1 MNQKKAP
8 PKPQY
13 VNKLEQ
19 QVERVIEKKKEIVKE
34 VGSLK
39 RQVDS
44 CEREVRV
51 QKTSN
56 SKIMI
61 EKKELED
68 KLAKATEYTRK
79 LENKLAALA
88 RGSKDEAAEFFV
100 HKRDEMLQAA

>member
-1 MNQKKAP
+1 MHPKNAP
-8 PKPQY
+8 RPQY
-13 VNKLEQ
+13 INKLEQ
-19 QVERVIEKKKEIVKE
+19 QVERVNEKKKEIAKE

-44 CEREVRV
+44 RERDIRV

-61 EKKELED
+61 EKKELEE

-79 LENKLAALA
+79 LENKLA
-88 RGSKDEAAEFFV
+88 
-100 HKRDEMLQAA
+100 